1 MCGRRWRPAY
11 PQLVSSASPRAA
23 RHVALL
29 RRFRLPLAIF
39 LVAWLLGPPWLR
51 DLVPLWLAFVVAL
64 ALEAQFFVGN
74 YRSAEPFFAAPDRR
88 PGREDRERYG
98 TGHEADWRIV
108 DVEGEQVWVDL
119 AEAEHADE
127 TLPERPRSRRRF
139 VRPLAEAAVVLGL
152 VAALLL
158 VFDRGSWE
166 ELSSDERRMAEARF
180 SAEAARIAGKPVH
193 LSCDTSGRIV
203 GAVQHT
209 DGLAVVGGDRAYITP
224 ALCFQLY
231 RLAFDGDVPSFS
243 QTARAIAVLAHE
255 AWHLR
260 GVRDEGITECYA
272 LQSGVRIGTRLGL
285 DEADARR
292 MMRSQ
297 RVANELHRQGSS
309 EYLLPADCR
318 NRGPLDLRPGLDLF
332 P

>member
-1 MCGRRWRPAY
+1 MPPA
-11 PQLVSSASPRAA
+11 PGRAA
-23 RHVALL
+23 RHLALL

-64 ALEAQFFVGN
+64 ALEAQFFLGN

-98 TGHEADWRIV
+98 TVHEADWRIV
-108 DVEGEQVWVDL
+108 DVEGERVWLDL
-119 AEAEHADE
+119 AEAEAAEE
-127 TLPERPRSRRRF
+127 TQPERPRPQGKRRF

-152 VAALLL
+152 VAALLV

-166 ELSSDERRMAEARF
+166 ELSADERRRAESRF
-180 SAEAARIAGKPVH
+180 SAEAARVAGKPVQIR
-193 LSCDTSGRIV
+193 CDTSGRIV

-224 ALCFQLY
+224 ALCFQLS
-231 RLAFDGDVPSFS
+231 RLALDGDVQSFS

-260 GVRDEGITECYA
+260 GVRDEGVTECYA
-272 LQSGVRIGTRLGL
+272 LQSGVRVGTRLGL
-285 DEADARR
+285 DEAEARR
-292 MMRSQ
+292 MMRSE

>member
-1 MCGRRWRPAY
+1 
-11 PQLVSSASPRAA
+11 VSSGSGRAA
-23 RHVALL
+23 RHFALL

-64 ALEAQFFVGN
+64 ALEAHFFLAN
-74 YRSAEPFFAAPDRR
+74 YQSAEPFFGAPDRR

-119 AEAEHADE
+119 AEAQAADE
-127 TLPERPRSRRRF
+127 PLSERPRPQGRRR
-139 VRPLAEAAVVLGL
+139 VARPLAEAAVVLGL

-166 ELSSDERRMAEARF
+166 ELSADERRRAESRF
-180 SAEAARIAGKPVH
+180 SAEAARVAGKPVNVR
-193 LSCDTSGRIV
+193 CDTTGRIV

-209 DGLAVVGGDRAYITP
+209 DGLAVVGGGRAYITP

-243 QTARAIAVLAHE
+243 QTARAISVLAHE

-260 GVRDEGITECYA
+260 GVRDEGVTECYA

-285 DEADARR
+285 EEADARR